1 MQKFSLSLVL
11 ITALVANFNDR
22 KGEEFETSFGTVC
35 RSNTKLIVKEF
46 DGDEMKIH
54 VANKKGVLVFEPGS
68 TVGGIVF
75 DEGLCLAHSM
85 TRKQLINAL
94 LAYRR

>member
-1 MQKFSLSLVL
+1 MLSLVL

-22 KGEEFETSFGTVC
+22 NGEEFETIFGTVY
-35 RSNTKLIVKEF
+35 RSNTKLMVKEL

-54 VANKKGVLVFEPGS
+54 VAHKKGVLIFEAGS
-68 TVGGIVF
+68 AVGGVVF
-75 DEGLCLAHSM
+75 DEGLGLSRSM
-85 TRKQLINAL
+85 SRKQLVNAL